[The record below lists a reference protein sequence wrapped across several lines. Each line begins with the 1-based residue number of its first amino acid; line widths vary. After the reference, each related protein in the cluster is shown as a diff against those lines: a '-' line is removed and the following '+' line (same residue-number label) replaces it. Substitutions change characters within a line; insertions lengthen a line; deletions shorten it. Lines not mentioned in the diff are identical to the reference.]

1 MKIKRALSF
10 VFDSAYFLFTAVSCI
25 FLFFFISDKL
35 AVETSSPNIFA
46 TLAVLVYLL
55 PIYLLYSAISK
66 KLE

>member
-1 MKIKRALSF
+1 
-10 VFDSAYFLFTAVSCI
+10 
-25 FLFFFISDKL
+25 
-35 AVETSSPNIFA
+35 VETSSPNIFA